1 MVLTIILTAL
11 ITIIAINIISFILTA
26 CCDNGYMSEDVIV
39 YFSMGFITLIMFGI
53 IGTFIKYIYKPL
65 RLKYINKYYG
75 IYYSY
80 CFDEQGNK
88 VHGTNCWYFIMKKKY
103 EKYCYT
109 DKYKDLYDYCWIERS
124 NHKIKSIPKSSEIK
138 SKDELRQCDFYNGN
152 SK

>member
-1 MVLTIILTAL
+1 LW
-11 ITIIAINIISFILTA
+11 NFISRSQFEIRYLELS
-26 CCDNGYMSEDVIV
+26 Y
-39 YFSMGFITLIMFGI
+39 
-53 IGTFIKYIYKPL
+53 
-65 RLKYINKYYG
+65 KYYG

-138 SKDELRQCDFYNGN
+138 SKDKLRQCDFYKGN